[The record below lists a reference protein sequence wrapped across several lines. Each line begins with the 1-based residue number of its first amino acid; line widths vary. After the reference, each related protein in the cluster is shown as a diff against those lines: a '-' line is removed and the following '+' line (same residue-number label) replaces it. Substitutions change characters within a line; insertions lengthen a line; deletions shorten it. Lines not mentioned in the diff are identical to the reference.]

1 MTSLEREGGE
11 KRLLRDIK
19 RDFPLPELGP
29 EEEEEQVKTTNGVF

>member
-19 RDFPLPELGP
+19 EDFNFLPGPGP
-29 EEEEEQVKTTNGVF
+29 EDQQPTTNGVF